1 MSNSKPRVAV
11 WKFSSCD
18 GCQLTLLDCEDELLA
33 IADALDIVYFL
44 EASSATEPGPYDI
57 SIVEGSVTTAGDSE
71 RIKQIRAESKIL
83 MSIGACA
90 TAGGIQA
97 LRNFADIKEYTSIV
111 YARPDYVD
119 TLATSTA
126 IADHVKVDYE
136 LRGCPISK
144 DQLLAVISSLLVGSV
159 PTLSSSS
166 VCLECKRRGT
176 TCVMVS
182 QGIPCLGPVTQ
193 AGCDALCPA
202 YGRGCFGC
210 FGPADTVNVASL
222 AGQLRALDLDETAI
236 GQIFDTFTVAQ
247 FRAAGS
253 PATASSGPPEKAS
266 LRTPSPDP
274 IPLAPP
280 RGDSTGD
287 PPRGDP
293 TGETESQ

>member
-1 MSNSKPRVAV
+1 MSKSKPRVAV

-33 IADALDIVYFL
+33 IADALEIVYFL
-44 EASSATEPGPYDI
+44 EASSAHEPGPYDL
-57 SIVEGSVTTAGDSE
+57 SIVEGSVTTPEDVA
-71 RIKQIRAESKIL
+71 RIQRIRGESQIL

-126 IADHVKVDYE
+126 IADHVRVDYE

-182 QGIPCLGPVTQ
+182 QGTPCLGPVTQ
-193 AGCDALCPA
+193 AGCGALCPA

-222 AGQLRALDLDETAI
+222 VKRLRTLGLGETAT

-253 PATASSGPPEKAS
+253 PDETTDVLPSLPTSDTQSTHVPHAKHPQDAAIGQQPPDDATVTVE
-266 LRTPSPDP
+266 SP
-274 IPLAPP
+274 
-280 RGDSTGD
+280 
-287 PPRGDP
+287 
-293 TGETESQ
+293 

>member
-1 MSNSKPRVAV
+1 MSKPQTRVAV

-33 IADALDIVYFL
+33 VAAAVDIVYFL
-44 EASSATEPGPYDI
+44 EASSAQEPGPYDL
-57 SIVEGSVTTAGDSE
+57 SIVEGSVTTAEDVE
-71 RIKQIRAESKIL
+71 RIHRIRAESQVL

-97 LRNFADIKEYTSIV
+97 LRNFADVKEYTSIV
-111 YARPDYVD
+111 YARPDYIN

-136 LRGCPISK
+136 LRGCPIDK
-144 DQLLAVISSLLVGSV
+144 HQLLAVISSLLVGSV
-159 PTLSSSS
+159 PSLPSSS

-182 QGIPCLGPVTQ
+182 QGTPCLGPITQ
-193 AGCDALCPA
+193 AGCGALCPA

-210 FGPADTVNVASL
+210 FGPSDTVNMASL
-222 AGQLRALDLDETAI
+222 VEELRILNLSETNIAR
-236 GQIFDTFTVAQ
+236 IFDTFTVAQ

-253 PATASSGPPEKAS
+253 PDTATGPG
-266 LRTPSPDP
+266 SPDG
-274 IPLAPP
+274 LEGAPSAHGP
-280 RGDSTGD
+280 AD
-287 PPRGDP
+287 PPAPSDLLD
-293 TGETESQ
+293 TKESP